1 MCHPY
6 VCYPN
11 TPTQYTPHMYARTYV
26 EHDAGV
32 VDEHVQPVVGGAV
45 LVDEGPHRGQAAH
58 VEGHELQLRGVDL
71 GRRLQD
77 LLHGLLRAAL

>member
-11 TPTQYTPHMYARTYV
+11 TPTQHTPHMYARTYV

-32 VDEHVQPVVGGAV
+32 VDEHVQAVVGGAV
-45 LVDEGPHRGQAAH
+45 LGGEGAHRGEGAH
-58 VEGHELQLRGVDL
+58 VEGHELQLWVWVYVYV
-71 GRRLQD
+71 
-77 LLHGLLRAAL
+77 